1 MEEEA
6 IILISA
12 ARVPIK
18 RFDRSQVTEMF
29 RTNNDLFFPLFPGW
43 YDKGEYKK
51 FHKRALTCAETGQK
65 YILHY

>member
-1 MEEEA
+1 MEGQEV
-6 IILISA
+6 ILISA
-12 ARVPIK
+12 ARIPIK

-29 RTNNDLFFPLFPGW
+29 RTHNDLFFPLFQGW

-51 FHKRALTCAETGQK
+51 FHTRTLINPETGVR